1 MTFEMTKL
9 MDALYEG
16 IYVVDL
22 ERKIVCWNQAAENI
36 TGFKADEVVG
46 KYCHDNLLNHI
57 DAEGRLLCL
66 NGCPLHLTLEDG
78 LPREAFLFLQHKKG
92 YRIPVKLKAIPIIE
106 NDVLVGVAEL
116 FQVNHDVEHTVDR
129 LMHDSSAIEKDA
141 VTGLPMRAY
150 MTQFLAH
157 MSTLN
162 RTLNLSF
169 GIILVDI
176 DSFEEFNNTYG
187 KHLSDDVL
195 RIISKTFTSVFG
207 HAEMI
212 GRWRQDE
219 FLFVFSSLSKEQ
231 LFSTAETIRMLSEGS
246 ALRNATFKDIDV
258 TVSIGATHYRKQET
272 IDNMIMRA
280 YDNLKSSKRKGGNF
294 VTLK

>member
-1 MTFEMTKL
+1 MTFELSML
-9 MDALYEG
+9 MDHLYEG
-16 IYVVDL
+16 IYIVDL
-22 ERKIVCWNQAAENI
+22 ERKIISWNKAAEQI
-36 TGFKADEVVG
+36 TGFKADEVIG
-46 KYCHDNLLNHI
+46 KYCHDNILNHI

-66 NGCPLHLTLEDG
+66 NGCPLHTTLKDG
-78 LPREAFLFLQHKKG
+78 VEREAYLFLQHKKG
-92 YRIPVKLKAIPIIE
+92 YRIPVKLKTVPIFE
-106 NDVLVGVAEL
+106 NEVLIGVAEL
-116 FQVNHDVEHTVDR
+116 FQLNDEVEKTVDK
-129 LMHDSSAIEKDA
+129 LLHDSSAIERDA
-141 VTGLPMRAY
+141 ITGLPMRAY
-150 MTQFLAH
+150 MEQFLAH

-187 KHLSDDVL
+187 KRLGDDVL
-195 RIISKTFTSVFG
+195 KIISKTFTSVFG

-219 FLFVFSSLSKEQ
+219 FLFVFSSLSKDQ

-246 ALRNATFKDIDV
+246 ALRNATFKDVDV
-258 TVSIGATHYRKQET
+258 TVSIGATHYLKQET

-280 YDNLKSSKRKGGNF
+280 YDNLKASKRKGGNL
-294 VTLK
+294 VTIK